1 MTELDD
7 LLSRL
12 PQPQETITITGF
24 AVGKSDGYVHLAVRT
39 GIIGV
44 PLDEI
49 TDLRR
54 VDAPGTTSEVVEVDV
69 KDPAMITQ
77 LRRVQLFPRGG
88 EGVSLAA
95 DSGHTTWTIPIHS
108 ETATL
113 TGDPLE
119 RDMTDDGIHGSE
131 GDDSHIVEA
140 EEIWF

>member
-7 LLSRL
+7 ILGRL
-12 PQPQETITITGF
+12 QQAPETITITGF

-44 PLDEI
+44 PVEEI

-54 VDAPGTTSEVVEVDV
+54 VEAPGASSEVVEVDV

-77 LRRVQLFPRGG
+77 LRRVQVFPRGG
-88 EGVSLAA
+88 GESLAF
-95 DSGHTTWTIPIHS
+95 DSSHTTWTIPIHS

-119 RDMTDDGIHGSE
+119 HDMTDDGIHGSE
-131 GDDSHIVEA
+131 GDDSHVVEA